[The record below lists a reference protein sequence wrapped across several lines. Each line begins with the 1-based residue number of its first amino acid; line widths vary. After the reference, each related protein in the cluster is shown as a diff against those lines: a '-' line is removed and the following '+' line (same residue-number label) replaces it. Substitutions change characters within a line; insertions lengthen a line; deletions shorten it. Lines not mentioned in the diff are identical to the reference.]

1 MSTNSFARSGPVS
14 RFGPDH
20 SFRNAAA
27 PAAIPTHGTDTPQP
41 LGFDALVDAPTLL
54 ALLWHDNARPSLRWL
69 RDQQRRRT
77 MPFIKISGKVFFSP
91 TAVRAALDQR
101 HTVGRRS

>member
-1 MSTNSFARSGPVS
+1 MSTNSFVRSGPVS
-14 RFGPDH
+14 RFGPDN
-20 SFRNAAA
+20 SFLNAAPTA
-27 PAAIPTHGTDTPQP
+27 KSTHGIDTPQP
-41 LGFDALVDAPTLL
+41 LSFDALVDAPTLL
-54 ALLWHDNARPSLRWL
+54 ALLWHDDARPSLRWL